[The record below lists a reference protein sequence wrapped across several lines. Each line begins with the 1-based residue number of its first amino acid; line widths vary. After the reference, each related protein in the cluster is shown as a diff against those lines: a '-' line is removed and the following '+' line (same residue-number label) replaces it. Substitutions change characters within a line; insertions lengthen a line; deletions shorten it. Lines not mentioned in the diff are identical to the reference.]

1 MKRVIGN
8 GSSET
13 IVNWEIG
20 DKRDVD
26 VGEVGMG
33 HKIGGG
39 ERYIFHPLLPY
50 ALCQLY
56 MQ

>member
-1 MKRVIGN
+1 MIGN

-39 ERYIFHPLLPY
+39 ERYIFQPLLPY